1 MHKSQNKNPGL
12 FGMAFTIQT
21 RAIDIVMLNKNI
33 PMNQQIGCIFQSNRN
48 GNDNKMDETQI
59 FNHQYLSA
67 IIQPKAFHNAIM
79 KVNHNTIGIQTF
91 RE

>member
-1 MHKSQNKNPGL
+1 
-12 FGMAFTIQT
+12 MAFTIHT
-21 RAIDIVMLNKNI
+21 RAIDIVILNKNI
-33 PMNQQIGCIFQSNRN
+33 PMNQQIGYISQSNRN
-48 GNDNKMDETQI
+48 GKDNKRDETQI

-67 IIQPKAFHNAIM
+67 IIPPKAFHNAIT

>member
-1 MHKSQNKNPGL
+1 
-12 FGMAFTIQT
+12 
-21 RAIDIVMLNKNI
+21 MLNKNI
-33 PMNQQIGCIFQSNRN
+33 PINQQIGYIFQSNRN
-48 GNDNKMDETQI
+48 GNDNKRDETQI